1 MSKLKVTKIEEI
13 EKGKIYYIAVES
25 RTLRILVTKHAEERL
40 NRWSIDTKKLF
51 ETLLYPDG
59 VLTGHRGRY
68 IVHKRYGAH
77 IVRVIYEYENNL
89 PVIVTVYYPSA
100 KRYFRGGGTY
110 ADRILP

>member
-1 MSKLKVTKIEEI
+1 MSKLKVTKIKEI
-13 EKGKIYYIAVES
+13 EKGKIYHITVEN

-40 NRWSIDTKKLF
+40 SRWNIDTKKLF
-51 ETLLYPDG
+51 ETLLYPDE

-68 IVHKRYGAH
+68 TAHKSYGTH
-77 IVRVIYEYENNL
+77 IVRAIYEYENNL
-89 PVIVTVYYPSA
+89 PVIVTVYYPST